1 MKFCHLWQHGLTYT
15 KRNELNRQRQILMIL
30 HIFDVQS
37 YNKLVNITKED
48 SQTEEKLLVTNVE
61 WGLYRREG
69 VRYK

>member
-1 MKFCHLWQHGLTYT
+1 MTYT
-15 KRNELNRQRQILMIL
+15 KRNELNRQRQILMISL
-30 HIFDVQS
+30 IFDVQS

-48 SQTEEKLLVTNVE
+48 SQTEDKLLVTNVE

>member
-1 MKFCHLWQHGLTYT
+1 MTYT
-15 KRNELNRQRQILMIL
+15 KRNELNRQRQILMISL
-30 HIFDVQS
+30 IFDVQS

>member
-1 MKFCHLWQHGLTYT
+1 MTFT
-15 KRNELNRQRQILMIL
+15 KRNELNRQRQILMISL
-30 HIFDVQS
+30 IFDVQS

-48 SQTEEKLLVTNVE
+48 SQTEDKLLVTNVE